1 MWKED
6 FYMNSMKG
14 FFLAGL
20 LIWSLL
26 ICPACANLDPSVAKE
41 YRDAGADLLKY
52 DPQIQSLSNLDKAK
66 YAFEA
71 YCNWL
76 ESNNIP
82 VNSDLLGRAKNMGA
96 DWTCADHGLKLQEFF
111 EGAAITAPHIF
122 VKAISD
128 SLNPLNVNSDHGAL
142 AIIDGGQVYF
152 FDPWQLAVQNEKDG
166 LTAYSEAKGSKW
178 NGMTASDWETE
189 MGKQDYRRFSFS
201 DGGVEEKS
209 LHKLLMDS
217 KLIGTI
223 VWGIKRPFPNSENG
237 TIGEVYSF
245 SIHTNVKG
253 IPKDAKLDWS
263 YGDGG
268 ADTGKKLDEVVTH
281 KYDSAGTYTVHV
293 IASWLGVWST
303 ETTTKITIEDSSKSG
318 SSSKGCENINYSKL
332 KKVENPYL
340 VYFVDSD
347 GKYWGIFKG
356 YYDTDRKKLKT
367 EGCYIDSLKN
377 GNWIEYYEKGNRKSE
392 MNYIN
397 ATEDGRFIEYYENG
411 MKSRE
416 GYLKGI
422 KWTGHWVWYQYPNGT
437 KAEEVDYIEGNR
449 TGHYIKY
456 DKNGQ
461 KYNEGDYENDK
472 KNGSWIWYNYDDG
485 SIQFQANYRNGQ
497 WVSGD
502 TIPDWA

>member
-1 MWKED
+1 MNYTKYFFRYPKYTNMWKED

-14 FFLAGL
+14 FLLAGL

-41 YRDAGADLLKY
+41 YRDAGADSLNY

-82 VNSDLLGRAKNMGA
+82 VNSDLIGRAKNMGA

-111 EGAAITAPHIF
+111 EGAGITAPHIF

-166 LTAYSEAKGSKW
+166 LTAYSKAKASKW
-178 NGMTASDWETE
+178 NGMTADDWETE
-189 MGKQDYRRFSFS
+189 MGKQDYKRFSFS
-201 DGGVEEKS
+201 DGGVDEKS
-209 LHKLLMDS
+209 LHKLLKDS

-223 VWGIKRPFPNSENG
+223 VWGIKRPFPNSEKG
-237 TIGEVYSF
+237 TIEEVYSF

-268 ADTGKKLDEVVTH
+268 TDTGKKLDELVTH
-281 KYDSAGTYTVHV
+281 KYDSAGTYTVSV
-293 IASWLGVWST
+293 TASWLGDWST
-303 ETTTKITIEDSSKSG
+303 ETTTQITIAKAPNLTANSIILLFDA
-318 SSSKGCENINYSKL
+318 SSSMADNNKIDNAKTAAKNFLNNQVQAGDEVALIVFYDCSSIVVEVPFTTDKLALISKIDAIEPNSATPIYAAMAFAKEYMAENAHGAT
-332 KKVENPYL
+332 KK
-340 VYFVDSD
+340 
-347 GKYWGIFKG
+347 I
-356 YYDTDRKKLKT
+356 
-367 EGCYIDSLKN
+367 
-377 GNWIEYYEKGNRKSE
+377 
-392 MNYIN
+392 
-397 ATEDGRFIEYYENG
+397 
-411 MKSRE
+411 
-416 GYLKGI
+416 
-422 KWTGHWVWYQYPNGT
+422 
-437 KAEEVDYIEGNR
+437 
-449 TGHYIKY
+449 
-456 DKNGQ
+456 
-461 KYNEGDYENDK
+461 
-472 KNGSWIWYNYDDG
+472 
-485 SIQFQANYRNGQ
+485 IQFTDGEETCGGGPQ
-497 WVSGD
+497 
-502 TIPDWA
+502 